1 MIDSKDSN
9 VPEASNTSDGVERD
23 FIKMVDDAMKATTN
37 HKVDKTI
44 GKEQQRQHRK
54 RSIPPRP
61 VSPSSVNLG
70 ETRAKKTDHQSG
82 VQEFFTNITNMNPNS
97 NYINNS
103 RVDSKDSNVP
113 LASNTS
119 DRVERDFIK
128 MVDDAIKATTNNK
141 VDKRIGKE
149 QQRQQHQHRKQSTLP
164 RAVSPTS
171 VNLGGTRAKKTD
183 HQSGVQDFFTNMT
196 NMNPDSND
204 VNNSR
209 VDSKDT
215 NASLACNTTNAEGVE
230 RDFVI
235 NKEMG
240 LATCIHCLEELDFGQ
255 NDIFMNSILSNHLQ
269 HQCSNVALPD

>member
-149 QQRQQHQHRKQSTLP
+149 QQRQQHQHRERSTP
-164 RAVSPTS
+164 SRPVSPSS
-171 VNLGGTRAKKTD
+171 VNMGGTRAKKTG
-183 HQSGVQDFFTNMT
+183 HQ
-196 NMNPDSND
+196 
-204 VNNSR
+204 
-209 VDSKDT
+209 
-215 NASLACNTTNAEGVE
+215 
-230 RDFVI
+230 
-235 NKEMG
+235 
-240 LATCIHCLEELDFGQ
+240 
-255 NDIFMNSILSNHLQ
+255 
-269 HQCSNVALPD
+269 